1 MSDKPEKSGG
11 HGGGDG
17 HAEKGH
23 HKKGHGH
30 GGGHGGGH
38 GEHEEGV
45 PEWVVSFADNALL
58 QMGFFVIL
66 LALNMGPKAH
76 NEVPGEGEEPTTQSD
91 VVDFAI
97 AVRAGFN
104 NPVDMT
110 STRPEDQ
117 PLIKRLR
124 ERSGGKSS
132 EPGPAG
138 DKQNVQSIRPGDY
151 YHLGG
156 VVHFDDGTAEV
167 KPMARVDA
175 EKIAE
180 KMLGRNTIIEVRG
193 YSSAP
198 ESFPEF
204 HRGMDLSFQRA
215 LAVADILIERG
226 VRKEQLRI
234 IACGD
239 NDRVKPMASDRTQ
252 YRVNQRVEVITTE
265 ELVPK
270 DPYSTEPTAAA
281 ADEGGE

>member
-1 MSDKPEKSGG
+1 MADKHEKSGG
-11 HGGGDG
+11 HGGGHEEG
-17 HAEKGH
+17 KKR

-30 GGGHGGGH
+30 GHGGGGH

-66 LALNMGPKAH
+66 LALNMGPKAQSE
-76 NEVPGEGEEPTTQSD
+76 NPGEADKPGTPQQD

-124 ERSGGKSS
+124 EKSGGKSP

-138 DKQNVQSIRPGDY
+138 DKEDVQSIRPGDY

-156 VVHFDDGTAEV
+156 VVHFDDGSAEI

-175 EKIAE
+175 AKIAE
-180 KMLGRNTIIEVRG
+180 EMRGRNTIIEVRG
-193 YSSAP
+193 YASAP

-204 HRGMDLSFQRA
+204 ARGMNLSYQRA
-215 LAVADILIERG
+215 LAVAEVLIENG
-226 VRKEQLRI
+226 VRKEQLRV
-234 IACGD
+234 IAAGD
-239 NDRVKPMASDRTQ
+239 NDRVKPMAADGAQFRL
-252 YRVNQRVEVITTE
+252 NQRVEVIATE

-270 DPYSTEPTAAA
+270 DPYSSEPASASA
-281 ADEGGE
+281 GEQ